1 MALTDPWPTLTWE
14 TNAVPPL
21 SPFFYYLS
29 LFSRL
34 SVHLRNVIER
44 RDARWSRNEI
54 HRSHSNGRMKNCVL
68 WFVLSAIE
76 VESRDNSFF
85 ESNLWYISSDR
96 TILRIDILL
105 DWKKNDD
112 TKVQVNDLSTFY
124 SYNCDIILSI
134 EKHKR
139 LRDIFFVSVFVCRP
153 SIRSLMV
160 NHSPNDFKLR
170 SLDTVYI
177 HRHQNIPRYIIVPYN
192 NIKYD
197 QVRLSAWPCF
207 NNKITYLTH

>member
-1 MALTDPWPTLTWE
+1 MQDGRATKFIDLIRIGWKIVYWNRDL
-14 TNAVPPL
+14 
-21 SPFFYYLS
+21 FFRRSKWNRGIIRS
-29 LFSRL
+29 L
-34 SVHLRNVIER
+34 
-44 RDARWSRNEI
+44 
-54 HRSHSNGRMKNCVL
+54 K
-68 WFVLSAIE
+68 AI
-76 VESRDNSFF
+76 FIF
-85 ESNLWYISSDR
+85 WYISSDR
-96 TILRIDILL
+96 TILRIDIFL

-170 SLDTVYI
+170 SLDTIYI

>member
-54 HRSHSNGRMKNCVL
+54 HRSHSNRMKNCVL
-68 WFVLSAIE
+68 KLWFVLSAKWNRGIIRSLKAIFGIFP
-76 VESRDNSFF
+76 V
-85 ESNLWYISSDR
+85 
-96 TILRIDILL
+96 ILRIDILL